1 MSIIKITPDLIE
13 QVTLTTHPKRTF
25 VSSSQKDINSEPLM
39 DSGITSPTGSIGQVS
54 LTPRANTVIKSVRAI
69 DPESTTY
76 NEEQSSLLINLRAAV
91 EAATLT
97 GSYDIQDYLGVASA
111 NQDGGGGEIDG
122 SGLGTGGVDESN
134 PPDKGYMEGVRKA
147 KRPIKNSKVFNITRF
162 RPPFLYENTGFYA
175 ASPRNKWIVPPVSAS
190 SFEGKLRSV
199 KDQVRNI
206 LLPFY
211 KSNMKHPWY
220 GYTNYHSL
228 NFFTASIN
236 QQASSLVDGHSVMS
250 SSVLIYPCLTGAYK
264 AGTTLFSGRYAP
276 KDAFTFDF
284 YINPRYT
291 NDLSKG
297 FKTNGHFKAGTIF
310 HMSSTYAVSLV
321 TGSSTAA
328 DGSADGYRL
337 LLQLSQSADYPPSK
351 FVVTA
356 SSNVP
361 VYNGDLSRYKKKP
374 FNYVFL
380 SPDNSLKRNH
390 WHHVSIRWSPK
401 VDNGTGSFVIDGD
414 VTSEFSITGS
424 QTIVPQVYQ
433 ENGSRS
439 AIYSALNKCDPDAL
453 FIGNFYEG
461 KNISGSA
468 SNFGAIHKF
477 FNVAA
482 RKLEGFTDASSDA
495 SDVGNHDPRTFAFN
509 HPLNAEVH
517 DLKIYKSYRTLSQI
531 YSSSLAGPENFK
543 DLMFYVPPFYIN
555 ERRERTF
562 LVNAVTGAYSS
573 YFSDT
578 GGGSGEYSV
587 SYPISSF
594 IDPFVTMPFN
604 AGLAM
609 TVDSTLINLDTF
621 TKDLVNNIYPRL
633 LFLTA
638 SSACDKGDSNQTD
651 VQLNLSSGV
660 SSRRVSEYL
669 FNTASLR
676 KRCLTVLPCDNGR
689 FNPNYS
695 LVYTGSETF
704 PNSGSDAYLY
714 TNDAGEIDK
723 SLISLKNM
731 FSITP
736 SSIFNV
742 RPTADLTE
750 LLSYYTSSGGGLSYA
765 SPDRPNGNIPE
776 GTADNKFLSYQ
787 ASLDPSSNEIVLFN
801 IPNLF
806 YGNRIQPGSV
816 TLTDENLSGSGGKIK
831 ITLRDDGQGS
841 LYRADSATEAAV
853 SNCVGNVFYDEGII
867 LVKSPHLA
875 HFGKDQF
882 EISFNGEQNLHV
894 MSVNVPCRPGMI
906 NSSSNPGFK
915 VLSASMDSNDYDSE
929 FVYITGIYFHDDNMN
944 VIMKANLA
952 QPAVKRDGDS
962 MVFRVKMDF

>member
-25 VSSSQKDINSEPLM
+25 VSSSQKSLQEIESPRIP
-39 DSGITSPTGSIGQVS
+39 GGRAPPTGSIGQVN
-54 LTPRANTVIKSVRAI
+54 LMPRANTVIKSVRAF

-76 NEEQSSLLINLRAAV
+76 NEDQSSLLINLRAAV
-91 EAATLT
+91 EATAA
-97 GSYDIQDYLGVASA
+97 GEVDIQDYLGVASA
-111 NQDGGGGEIDG
+111 NQDWS
-122 SGLGTGGVDESN
+122 SGHGIDESN
-134 PPDKGYMEGVRKA
+134 PPAKGYMEGVRKA
-147 KRPIKNSKVFNITRF
+147 KRPIKNSKAFSITRF

-175 ASPRNKWIVPPVSAS
+175 ASPRNKWIVPQVAAS

-206 LLPFY
+206 LLPA
-211 KSNMKHPWY
+211 NRARMKNPDY
-220 GYTNYHSL
+220 AYTNYHSL

-236 QQASSLVDGHSVMS
+236 QQASSIEAGHSVML
-250 SSVLIYPCLTGAYK
+250 SSVLIYPSMTGAYE
-264 AGTTLFSGRYAP
+264 TSPTHFTGRYAP
-276 KDAFTFDF
+276 KGAFTFDF

-297 FKTNGHFKAGTIF
+297 FKTNGHFQAGTIY
-310 HMSSTYAVSLV
+310 HMSSTFAVSLV

-328 DGSADGYRL
+328 NGTADGYRI
-337 LLQLSQSADYPPSK
+337 LLQLSQSADFAPSK
-351 FVVTA
+351 FLLTA
-356 SSNVP
+356 SSDIP
-361 VYNGDLSRYKKKP
+361 IYNGDLSRYKKDP
-374 FNYVFL
+374 YDYAFL
-380 SPDNSLKRNH
+380 SADNSLKRNH
-390 WHHVSIRWSPK
+390 WHHVAIRWSPK
-401 VDNGTGSFVIDGD
+401 VNGGTGSFVIDGE
-414 VTSEFSITGS
+414 VSSEFSITGS
-424 QTIVPQVYQ
+424 ESIVPEVSSST
-433 ENGSRS
+433 GRS
-439 AIYSALNKCDPDAL
+439 AAFASRNLADPDAL

-461 KNISGSA
+461 ANVSGSA
-468 SNFGAIHKF
+468 SAGSNISRF
-477 FNVAA
+477 FNTKASSI
-482 RKLEGFTDASSDA
+482 EGFTDPGHGLIEPVQSKDM
-495 SDVGNHDPRTFAFN
+495 GRLDPAGFAFN

-517 DLKIYKSYRTLSQI
+517 DLKIYNSYRTLTQI
-531 YSSSLAGPENFK
+531 YTSSIGGPEDFT
-543 DLMFYVPPFYIN
+543 DLLFYLPPFYIN

-562 LVNAVTGAYSS
+562 LVNAVTGAYKS

-587 SYPISSF
+587 SYPISNF

-695 LVYTGSETF
+695 LVYTGSETL

-714 TNDAGEIDK
+714 TNDLGEIDK

-776 GTADNKFLSYQ
+776 GTADNKFLAYQ

-801 IPNLF
+801 IPNMF

-816 TLTDENLSGSGGKIK
+816 TLSDDNLSGSGGKIK
-831 ITLRDDGQGS
+831 ITLKDDGQGS
-841 LYRADSATEAAV
+841 LYRADSATSAAV
-853 SNCVGNVFYDEGII
+853 SNCVGNIFYDEGII
-867 LVKSPHLA
+867 LIKSPHLA

-894 MSVNVPCRPGMI
+894 MSINVPCRPGLI

-915 VLSASMDSNDYDSE
+915 VLSASLSSNDYDSE

-952 QPAVKRDGDS
+952 QPVVKRDGDS
-962 MVFRVKMDF
+962 MVFRAKMDF